1 MLKPAPPE
9 SGRSRLTLVLRNS
22 GDLITVEAAAR
33 ALGIRQNEAA
43 RLLARWAEQG
53 WLRRVR
59 RGLYAPVPLTS
70 APDEQ
75 VLDDPWTV
83 VPLLFEPGYV
93 GGASAAQHWDL
104 TEQVFR
110 SVFVFT
116 ARHVRRREQTI
127 QGTPFVV
134 TRLAHDK
141 IFGTRA
147 LWRGKT
153 KIQISDPARTIIDM
167 LDNPAT
173 GGGIRHVS
181 DCLKAYF
188 ARADAKPETLI
199 EYAERLGNGAV
210 FKRLGF
216 LTERLG
222 GPISLVMACAARLT
236 QGAVKLDPAL
246 LSPRFLRQWRLR
258 LPERWKAATRSP

>member
-1 MLKPAPPE
+1 MPKLASPA
-9 SGRSRLTLVLRNS
+9 SGRSRLTIVLRNS
-22 GDLITVEAAAR
+22 GDLITVEAVAR
-33 ALGIRQNEAA
+33 ALGIQHNKAA
-43 RLLARWAEQG
+43 RLLARWTEQS

-70 APDEQ
+70 ASDEQ
-75 VLDDPWTV
+75 VLDDPWTI

-116 ARHVRRREQTI
+116 ARHVRGREQTI
-127 QGTPFVV
+127 QGSPFVV
-134 TRLAHDK
+134 THLAHDK

-153 KIQISDPARTIIDM
+153 RIQVSDPARTIIDM
-167 LDNPAT
+167 LNAPAT

-181 DCLKAYF
+181 ECLKAYF
-188 ARADAKPETLI
+188 ARGDASAETLI

-216 LTERLG
+216 LTERLD

-246 LSPRFLRQWRLR
+246 PSPKFLRQWRLR
-258 LPERWKAATRSP
+258 LPERWKAEAHGP

>member
-1 MLKPAPPE
+1 MSKTSPPE
-9 SGRSRLTLVLRNS
+9 SGRSRLRLVLRS
-22 GDLITVEAAAR
+22 GGDLITVEAAAR
-33 ALGIRQNEAA
+33 ALGIPRNDAA
-43 RLLARWAEQG
+43 KLLARWAEQSL
-53 WLRRVR
+53 LRRVR
-59 RGLYAPVPLTS
+59 HGLYAPAPLTS

-75 VLDDPWTV
+75 VLDDPWTL

-116 ARHVRRREQTI
+116 ARHVRRTEQTI
-127 QGTPFVV
+127 QGIPFVV
-134 TRLAHDK
+134 THLAHDK

-167 LDNPAT
+167 LDDPAT

-181 DCLKAYF
+181 DCVKAYF
-188 ARADAKPETLI
+188 ARADASPETLI
-199 EYAERLGNGAV
+199 EYAERIANGAV

-216 LTERLG
+216 LTERLN
-222 GPISLVMACAARLT
+222 GPKSLIEACAARLT
-236 QGAVKLDPAL
+236 QGAAKLDPAL
-246 LSPRFLRQWRLR
+246 PSPKSLRQWRLR
-258 LPERWKAATRSP
+258 LPERWKAELRNA